1 MLSAIRQ
8 FRANMDRVRALG
20 GLYEALGQSTTPIVD
35 VTDLLRA
42 QIVMVVSAL
51 DHYIH
56 SITRIGMLEVYD
68 GKRPP
73 TNAFSRFQVTIDV
86 AMTGIAGSSGN
97 AWFEMAIRENAPD
110 APEVD
115 DKPNA
120 WLETAIRES
129 HGHLAFQ
136 HPDKI
141 ADAVRLFSSSELWPS
156 VASHLGL
163 TVPDV
168 KNRLRLIVDR
178 RNKIAHE
185 ADLDPDYPGSRWPIS
200 PSESTDAVDFIQ
212 DVCEAIHVVV
222 T

>member
-8 FRANMDRVRALG
+8 FRANMERVRAIG
-20 GLYEALGQSTTPIVD
+20 GLYEALGQLTTPIVD
-35 VTDLLRA
+35 VTDLLRT
-42 QIVMVVSAL
+42 QIVMTVSAL

-73 TNAFSRFQVTIDV
+73 TNAFSRFQVTIDA

-97 AWFEMAIRENAPD
+97 AWF
-110 APEVD
+110 
-115 DKPNA
+115 
-120 WLETAIRES
+120 ETAIRES

-141 ADAVRLFSSSELWPS
+141 ADAVRLFSSCELWPS

-185 ADLDPDYPGSRWPIS
+185 ADLDPDYPGTESRWPIS

-212 DVCEAIHVVV
+212 DICEAIQVVV

>member
-73 TNAFSRFQVTIDV
+73 TNAFSRFQVTIDA

-97 AWFEMAIRENAPD
+97 AWFET
-110 APEVD
+110 V
-115 DKPNA
+115 
-120 WLETAIRES
+120 IRES

-141 ADAVRLFSSSELWPS
+141 PDAVRLFSSSELWPS

-185 ADLDPDYPGSRWPIS
+185 ADLDPDYPGTESRWPIS
-200 PSESTDAVDFIQ
+200 PSESTDAVDFVQ

>member
-73 TNAFSRFQVTIDV
+73 TNAFSRFQVTIDA

-97 AWFEMAIRENAPD
+97 AWFET
-110 APEVD
+110 V
-115 DKPNA
+115 
-120 WLETAIRES
+120 IRES

-136 HPDKI
+136 QPDKI

-200 PSESTDAVDFIQ
+200 PSESTDAVDFVQ
-212 DVCEAIHVVV
+212 DVCEAIHAVV

>member
-73 TNAFSRFQVTIDV
+73 TNAFSRFQVTIDA

-97 AWFEMAIRENAPD
+97 AWFET
-110 APEVD
+110 V
-115 DKPNA
+115 
-120 WLETAIRES
+120 IRES
-129 HGHLAFQ
+129 QGHLAFQ

-141 ADAVRLFSSSELWPS
+141 PDAVRLFSLCELWPS

-200 PSESTDAVDFIQ
+200 PSESTDAVDFVQ
-212 DVCEAIHVVV
+212 DVCEAIHAVV